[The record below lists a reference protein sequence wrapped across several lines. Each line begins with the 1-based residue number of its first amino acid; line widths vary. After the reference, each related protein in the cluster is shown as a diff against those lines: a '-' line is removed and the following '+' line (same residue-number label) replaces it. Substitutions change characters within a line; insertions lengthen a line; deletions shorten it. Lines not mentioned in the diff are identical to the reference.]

1 MKKNRNR
8 YRQYLSIEA
17 LVILLVLGSFRLI
30 PDRQIAAV
38 VASFLFLSST
48 LGILWWETKYEGYKK
63 RVSFFML
70 TFFLIFSILP
80 VMGLRF
86 LNWGVPFEDLSLL
99 GLPGQQIHKLSNYLF
114 IGVMIGFFIDSHL
127 EQVKQFE
134 ESQKLER

>member
-1 MKKNRNR
+1 MRKNRNR

-17 LVILLVLGSFRLI
+17 LVILLVLGAFRLI

-38 VASFLFLSST
+38 VASSLFLFST
-48 LGILWWETKYEGYKK
+48 LGILWWESRYEGYKK

-70 TFFLIFSILP
+70 TLFLFFSVIP

-86 LNWGVPFEDLSLL
+86 LNWGIPFEELSLL
-99 GLPGQQIHKLSNYLF
+99 GISGPEIHKLSNYLF

-127 EQVKQFE
+127 EQVRQFE
-134 ESQKLER
+134 ESQKIEK

>member
-1 MKKNRNR
+1 MRKNRNR

-38 VASFLFLSST
+38 VASSLFLFST
-48 LGILWWETKYEGYKK
+48 LGILWWESKFEGYRK
-63 RVSFFML
+63 RVTFFML
-70 TFFLIFSILP
+70 IIFLVFSIIP

-86 LNWGVPFEDLSLL
+86 LNWGIPFEELSLF
-99 GLPGQQIHKLSNYLF
+99 GVTGPQIHKLSNYLF

-134 ESQKLER
+134 QSQKLEK